1 MNHILRWAIYWYQCN
16 RDTSLGDIALAFEV
30 HDPAPLEITELLFG
44 TRPQQSNVLISADFI
59 VALNQLSI
67 HCNYSDFLCRDTCF
81 VCGLKFNNKK
91 MQTKLLNTDDL
102 TLEKACQMTKA
113 MEMTEKNG
121 QECRPA
127 TSNATGERQGKQG
140 WNSED

>member
-1 MNHILRWAIYWYQCN
+1 MQQ
-16 RDTSLGDIALAFEV
+16 RDTPLGDIALAFEV

-102 TLEKACQMTKA
+102 TLEKACQ
-113 MEMTEKNG
+113 NG

-127 TSNATGERQGKQG
+127 TSNATDERQSKQG